1 MNVAATVMTRREKI
15 LELLCADE
23 GEAGGGAA
31 ALRECAGML
40 TAAYDVAFADYERL
54 ALTEI

>member
-1 MNVAATVMTRREKI
+1 MTRREKI